1 MTKELRERKSIAQLF
16 VEAEAMLYMVQE
28 IHLPLLQEKLIEVYK
43 LCEAGLSVIDA
54 IQKQLNILQNGKN
67 DDSVVL

>member
-43 LCEAGLSVIDA
+43 LCETGLSVIDA
-54 IQKQLNILQNGKN
+54 IQKQLNILQNSK
-67 DDSVVL
+67 DDTIVL